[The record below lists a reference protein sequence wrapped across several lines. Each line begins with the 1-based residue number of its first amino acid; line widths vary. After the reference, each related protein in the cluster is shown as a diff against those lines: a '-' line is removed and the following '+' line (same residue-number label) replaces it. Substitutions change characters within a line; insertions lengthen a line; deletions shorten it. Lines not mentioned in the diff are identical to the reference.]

1 MKAPAAQRD
10 RAVAALARIATPTIS
25 DALDRLG
32 IGGQVAGIKPLDRSF
47 RLAGR
52 VFTCFYQ
59 PVDAAG
65 GTVGDFIDDVPPG
78 DVVVIDNR
86 GRADATVW
94 GDLLTY
100 VAHQRQVGGTVIDGI
115 CRDSDRS
122 LQAGYPLFARGTWM
136 RTGKDR
142 VRLAGTQVP
151 VTAGGVPVRPGDI
164 AVGDGDG
171 VVVVPAE
178 RAGEVLEV
186 ARGIEAAE
194 DRVRQLVAAGS
205 RLDAAR
211 AEAGYH
217 ALQSRARPAAAAPAA
232 SGGKL

>member
-1 MKAPAAQRD
+1 MNGSTARCDQ
-10 RAVAALARIATPTIS
+10 VVTALARIATPTIS

-32 IGGQVAGIKPLDRSF
+32 IGGQASGIKPLDRSF
-47 RLAGR
+47 RLGGR

-59 PVDAAG
+59 PVDVAG

-86 GRADATVW
+86 GRLDATVW
-94 GDLLTY
+94 GDLLTC

-122 LQAGYPLFARGTWM
+122 LQVGYPLFSRGTWM

-142 VRLAGTQVP
+142 VQLVSTQVP
-151 VTAGGVPVRPGDI
+151 VTAGGVRVRPGDI

-171 VVVVPAE
+171 VVIVPAE

-186 ARGIEAAE
+186 ACGIETAE
-194 DRVRQLVAAGS
+194 DRVRQLVAEGS

-211 AEAGYH
+211 AAAGYH
-217 ALQSRARPAAAAPAA
+217 ALQSRERPAAAAPAA
-232 SGGKL
+232 PEGKL